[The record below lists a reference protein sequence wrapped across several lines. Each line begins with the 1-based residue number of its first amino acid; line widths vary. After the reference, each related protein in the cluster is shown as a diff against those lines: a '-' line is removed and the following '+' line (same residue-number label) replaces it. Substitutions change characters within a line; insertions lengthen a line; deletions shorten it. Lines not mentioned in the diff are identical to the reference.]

1 MGAESSSDAPSS
13 GVSSLSQ
20 ADIITEQP
28 RSSQHALQPGDSV
41 ELSASSDQGG
51 GPDTPDE
58 EDEDMLSRSSSSA
71 VRAVGATTDLHSETN
86 PSSMGAGSS
95 SPPSDSSQT
104 TTEGPDS
111 AVTPSDCAELVRYTS
126 FHSDSEAS
134 SSYTASSSTSSSIS
148 SSSSSS
154 SAVSF
159 ASSSDKVSRWQN
171 EAYVL
176 IFPSS
181 FLSSFLINLSSL
193 CTHILHRKHRK
204 SVIFSSYFF
213 F

>member
-1 MGAESSSDAPSS
+1 MGGESSSDAPSSS

-41 ELSASSDQGG
+41 DLSASSEQGG
-51 GPDTPDE
+51 GPYTPDE

-71 VRAVGATTDLHSETN
+71 VRAVGATTDLHAETN
-86 PSSMGAGSS
+86 PPSVGAGSS

-154 SAVSF
+154 SSSAVSF

-171 EAYVL
+171 EGYVL

-181 FLSSFLINLSSL
+181 CLSSSA
-193 CTHILHRKHRK
+193 
-204 SVIFSSYFF
+204 FF
-213 F
+213 FF